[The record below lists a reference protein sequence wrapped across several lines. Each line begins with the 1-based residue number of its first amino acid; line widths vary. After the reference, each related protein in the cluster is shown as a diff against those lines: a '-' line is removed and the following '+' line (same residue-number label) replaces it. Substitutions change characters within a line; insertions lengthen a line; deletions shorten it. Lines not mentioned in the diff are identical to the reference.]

1 MTVTGS
7 EGIMGTDVPSV
18 LRSNVDALLDEL
30 DTSQGDGKRRR
41 EEEVRERK
49 THTSSL
55 HWPLSPFGP
64 S

>member
-1 MTVTGS
+1 
-7 EGIMGTDVPSV
+7 MGTDVPSV

-30 DTSQGDGKRRR
+30 DTSQGDGKRGR

-49 THTSSL
+49 THISSS

-64 S
+64 SYG